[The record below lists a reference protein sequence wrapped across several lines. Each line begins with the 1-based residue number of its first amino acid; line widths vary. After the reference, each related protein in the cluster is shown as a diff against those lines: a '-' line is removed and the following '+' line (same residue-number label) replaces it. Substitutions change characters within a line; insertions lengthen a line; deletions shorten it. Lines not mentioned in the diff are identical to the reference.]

1 MGFYGAKKILDQLNS
16 KGVKLAAVL
25 DEGGMLTQGMVDG
38 VEEPVGLVGITEKG
52 YLTLNLSAK
61 GTAGHS
67 STPSRQTAI
76 GVIARALARID
87 DNPMPVRLDFIL
99 PTLHHIGHLLPF
111 GLQLVIANA

>member
-1 MGFYGAKKILDQLNS
+1 
-16 KGVKLAAVL
+16 
-25 DEGGMLTQGMVDG
+25 MLTQGMVDG